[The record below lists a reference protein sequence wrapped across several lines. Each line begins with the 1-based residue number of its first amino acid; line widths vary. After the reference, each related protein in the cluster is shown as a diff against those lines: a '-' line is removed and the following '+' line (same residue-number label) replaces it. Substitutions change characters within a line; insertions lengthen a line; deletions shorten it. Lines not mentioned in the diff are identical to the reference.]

1 MKVIL
6 IKDSKHG
13 KANTIVE
20 VSDGFGANFLVA
32 KGFGV
37 PYNEKTKYQLERRLS
52 DLTANEM
59 ELRSQALELKQ
70 QLEADKLVYEL
81 DALIDAHGNLIVH
94 KSISTKDIN
103 KDLVKKGY
111 KLDKYA
117 VQKVHI
123 VSNGLHEIDIVVY
136 KDIVAKFK
144 VEVKVNVK

>member
-13 KANTIVE
+13 KANTIIE

-32 KGFGV
+32 KGFAV
-37 PYNEKTKYQLERRLS
+37 PYNEKTKYQLEKRLS
-52 DLTANEM
+52 TLTASEM
-59 ELRSQALELKQ
+59 ELRSQALELKK
-70 QLEADKLVYEL
+70 QLEADKLIYQL

-103 KDLVKKGY
+103 KDLTKKGY
-111 KLDKYA
+111 KLNKYA

-123 VSNGLHEIDIVVY
+123 VSNGLHEIDINLY

-144 VEVKVNVK
+144 VEVKINVK